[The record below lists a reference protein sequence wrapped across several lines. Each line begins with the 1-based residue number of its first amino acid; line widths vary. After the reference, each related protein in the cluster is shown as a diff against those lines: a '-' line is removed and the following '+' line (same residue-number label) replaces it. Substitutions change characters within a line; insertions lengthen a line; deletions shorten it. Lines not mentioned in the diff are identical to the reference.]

1 MKGWRKS
8 AIFGLKALN
17 SIPKIKG
24 ISKIMPTIFNK
35 AQKSKLT
42 VFRIS
47 AVFPLYNFKISPGE
61 LLLVSGANGVGKTTL
76 LSNIVNFTEPLEGN
90 ITYHGTSIDNHIAS
104 ECFLYIGENN
114 FAYDTLTL
122 NQNIDYWLSV
132 HNVNFDKSIKNK
144 SVNFLF
150 QELNLDKKFY
160 QLSFGQKKKLQ
171 LLLLMLVNKPVWIL
185 DDPYS
190 GLDTRSITKINTLF
204 KKKLEN
210 KGIIIVTSH
219 QKINLHNYKTLQLT

>member
-1 MKGWRKS
+1 MIEVNNLSFARGNILIYKNINLK
-8 AIFGLKALN
+8 IF
-17 SIPKIKG
+17 
-24 ISKIMPTIFNK
+24 
-35 AQKSKLT
+35 
-42 VFRIS
+42 
-47 AVFPLYNFKISPGE
+47 PGE
-61 LLLVSGANGVGKTTL
+61 LLLVRGANGVGKTTL
-76 LSNIVNFTEPLEGN
+76 LSNIVNFSEPLEGS
-90 ITYHGTSIDNHIAS
+90 ITYYGRSVDNHIAS

-160 QLSFGQKKKLQ
+160 QLSFGLKKKLQ
-171 LLLLMLVNKPVWIL
+171 LLLLMLVNKPVWVL
-185 DDPYS
+185 DDPFN
-190 GLDTRSITKINTLF
+190 GLDMKSILKINHLF
-204 KKKLEN
+204 EKKLEN

-219 QKINLHNYKTLQLT
+219 QNIILQNYKTLELI

>member
-1 MKGWRKS
+1 MIEVNNLSFARGNILIYKD
-8 AIFGLKALN
+8 I
-17 SIPKIKG
+17 
-24 ISKIMPTIFNK
+24 
-35 AQKSKLT
+35 
-42 VFRIS
+42 
-47 AVFPLYNFKISPGE
+47 NFEISPGE

-76 LSNIVNFTEPLEGN
+76 LSNIVNFTEPLEGS
-90 ITYHGTSIDNHIAS
+90 ITYHGSSIDNHIAS
-104 ECFLYIGENN
+104 EYFLYIGENN

-132 HNVNFDKSIKNK
+132 HNVKFDKSIKNK

-185 DDPYS
+185 DDPFS
-190 GLDTRSITKINTLF
+190 GLDTRSILKINHLF
-204 KKKLEN
+204 EKKLEN
-210 KGIIIVTSH
+210 KGIIIVTGH
-219 QKINLHNYKTLQLT
+219 QNIILQNYKTLELI

>member
-1 MKGWRKS
+1 M
-8 AIFGLKALN
+8 
-17 SIPKIKG
+17 
-24 ISKIMPTIFNK
+24 
-35 AQKSKLT
+35 
-42 VFRIS
+42 
-47 AVFPLYNFKISPGE
+47 
-61 LLLVSGANGVGKTTL
+61 
-76 LSNIVNFTEPLEGN
+76 
-90 ITYHGTSIDNHIAS
+90 
-104 ECFLYIGENN
+104 YIGENN

-122 NQNIDYWLSV
+122 SQNIDYWLSV

-210 KGIIIVTSH
+210 KGIIIITSH

>member
-1 MKGWRKS
+1 MIEVNNLSFARGNILIYKD
-8 AIFGLKALN
+8 I
-17 SIPKIKG
+17 
-24 ISKIMPTIFNK
+24 
-35 AQKSKLT
+35 
-42 VFRIS
+42 
-47 AVFPLYNFKISPGE
+47 NFKISPGE

-122 NQNIDYWLSV
+122 NQNIDYWLSL

-185 DDPYS
+185 DDPFS
-190 GLDTRSITKINTLF
+190 GLDTRSTLKINHLF
-204 KKKLEN
+204 EKKLKN
-210 KGIIIVTSH
+210 KGIIIVTGH
-219 QKINLHNYKTLQLT
+219 QNIILQNYKTLELI